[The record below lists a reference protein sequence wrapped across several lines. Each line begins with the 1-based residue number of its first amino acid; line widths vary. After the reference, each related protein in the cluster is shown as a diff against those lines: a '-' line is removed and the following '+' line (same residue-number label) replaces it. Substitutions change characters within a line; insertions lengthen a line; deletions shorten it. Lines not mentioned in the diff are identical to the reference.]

1 MNKITIRSCLAIII
15 SVLLAFFISKMN
27 EAYVQDLNGHSMYLS
42 VAVIAFFLNW
52 VAFIPAYI
60 AQTEHYFDITGTL
73 TYLAILAFTFFY
85 ADVMSNPRALLLIL
99 LPSIWTIRLGS
110 FLFTRIQRTGKDS
123 RFDDIKPNFFRFL
136 TSWTLQALWAF
147 LTLSAALAVITSSNQ
162 TPLGVYSIIG
172 SLLWVI
178 GFGIEV
184 IADRQKSAFKK
195 DPNNDGKFITSGL
208 WAYSR
213 HPNYFGEI
221 MLWTGIFV
229 ICIPVLEST
238 QWVTIIS
245 PVFIFLL
252 LKYISGIN
260 LLEKAA
266 DKKWGG
272 KADYEKYKNNTSELV
287 LWPQSS

>member
-1 MNKITIRSCLAIII
+1 MNKITKRSCLAIII
-15 SVLLAFFISKMN
+15 SVLLAFFICKMN
-27 EAYVQDLNGHSMYLS
+27 EAYVQDLNGYSIYFL
-42 VAVIAFFLNW
+42 VAVIAFILNW

-147 LTLSAALAVITSSNQ
+147 LTLSAALAVITSTNQ
-162 TPLGVYSIIG
+162 TPLGVYAIIG

-195 DPNNDGKFITSGL
+195 DPKNDGNFITSGL

-229 ICIPVLEST
+229 ICIPVLEGT

-266 DKKWGG
+266 DKKWGS
-272 KADYEKYKNNTSELV
+272 KPDYEEYKNNTSELV